1 VKERKTWEE
10 FKAAG
15 LLWWVN
21 RGLHLFGWAIVVEEI
36 PGGSIGEVYP
46 ARVAWRGFMV
56 GDEVAG
62 FRKLTHHIEENAA
75 ELRKEV
81 DEDDG

>member
-1 VKERKTWEE
+1 MKDRKSWEE

-21 RGLHLFGWAIVVEEI
+21 RGLHLFGWAIVVEENDD
-36 PGGSIGEVYP
+36 GSIGEVYP
-46 ARVAWRGFMV
+46 ARVAWRGFQIV
-56 GDEVAG
+56 DEVEG
-62 FRKLTHHIEENAA
+62 FQKLTHHIEENAA

-81 DEDDG
+81 DE